1 VNAKRPERTLKIGL
15 DFVNLTDAGEGL
27 GRFAGQL
34 VQALDGTG
42 AKHEFVIYARREM
55 AGHFAGLA
63 ANFRVAPLS
72 LPRRR
77 LLPWNQLAFLLKGM
91 AEGLDILHSP
101 VSTSPLLGGRG
112 LKRIVTVHDL
122 AFRLSP
128 GASSRLSRGWWNFSW
143 PRSLRGAAH
152 VVTVSEQT
160 RQDVMSL
167 YAIPREKTSVI
178 YPYVSFKSADV
189 PAGLVQ
195 ATRELFGLPERYILH
210 VGAPHK
216 RKNLGTLIRAFGL
229 LKKDPSFSHGLVLAG
244 PGGWD
249 DAALRREAAAAGLGN
264 DVVFTGF
271 VGDESLPAVYAGAD
285 ALVFPSLYEGFGY
298 PPLEAM
304 ACGTPVIASNV
315 SSLPEVTGPAAIL
328 VPPEDAEAIAGAII
342 RILNSPGLAAELREA
357 GRRRVRQFS
366 RERMGREYMDVYEK
380 VAGEAGNASVPS
392 GPDGESH
399 T

>member
-1 VNAKRPERTLKIGL
+1 MNAKRSERRLKIGL
-15 DFVNLTDAGEGL
+15 DFVNLREPGEGL

-34 VQALDGTG
+34 VQALDGQASG
-42 AKHEFVIYARREM
+42 HEFVIYAREEM
-55 AGHFAGLA
+55 AEYFAGLA
-63 ANFRVAPLS
+63 GNFRVASLR

-77 LLPWNQLAFLLKGM
+77 ILPWNQISFLRRKT

-112 LKRIVTVHDL
+112 LKRILTVHDL
-122 AFRLSP
+122 AFLFSP
-128 GASSRLSRGWWNFSW
+128 GTAPRWSRAWWNFSW

-160 RQDVMSL
+160 RQDVIAR

-178 YPYVSFKSADV
+178 YPYVSFKNADV
-189 PAGLVQ
+189 PIKLVQ
-195 ATRELFGLPERYILH
+195 AARELFGLPERYILH

-216 RKNLGTLIRAFGL
+216 RKNLVTLIRAFAL
-229 LKKDPSFSHGLVLAG
+229 LKKDPSFDHGLVLVG
-244 PGGWD
+244 PRGWD
-249 DAALRREAAAAGLGN
+249 DAAVRREAVGAGLAD

-271 VGDESLPAVYAGAD
+271 VGDESLPAVYAGAS

-315 SSLPEVTGPAAIL
+315 SSLPEVAGPAAVLI
-328 VPPEDAEAIAGAII
+328 PPEDAEAIAGAIV
-342 RILNSPGLAAELREA
+342 RVLNSPGLADELRLA
-357 GRRRVRQFS
+357 GRKRVQQFS
-366 RERMGREYMDVYEK
+366 RERMGREYIDVYEK
-380 VAGEAGNASVPS
+380 AARS
-392 GPDGESH
+392 
-399 T
+399 